1 MQNAIEQKY
10 NKCSSRYKY
19 ESFIVLLER
28 ILVNFSLKRNA
39 MTNYCFFNTVKTWGG
54 GEKWHL
60 EVASYLHSKG
70 QKVILVAAPNSALA
84 EKARAIGITV
94 ETISLSNLSFL
105 NPIVL
110 FKIARLFK
118 EFKIERL
125 IMNSPRD
132 LKCAGLVARFIK
144 VPKVVFRRGSDI
156 AIKNN
161 FLNRYLYQRVV
172 HQVLAN
178 SPATEKSLNANNA
191 QLVAKSK
198 IVVIPNGIDS
208 SKFLAAPF
216 TPLYKRLADEFVL
229 CTLGRLVPQKNQGFL
244 IDVAEELKK
253 RQFNFKLIIGGS
265 GPLEDELKLK
275 AKTKGVSEHIL
286 FTGFVEQPKDLYSSG
301 DIFLLPSLWEG
312 FGYVLAEA
320 GLCALPSVAFDIS
333 SNSQIIQDG
342 KTGVLVSKV
351 SPSSF
356 AEEVMKLSENEKVR
370 QEMGTAAMS
379 FVKKNFEAEQI
390 FEQIEKA
397 LVKQV

>member
-1 MQNAIEQKY
+1 
-10 NKCSSRYKY
+10 
-19 ESFIVLLER
+19 
-28 ILVNFSLKRNA
+28 

-70 QKVILVAAPNSALA
+70 QKVILVAAPNSSLA
-84 EKARAIGITV
+84 EKARTIGITV

-172 HQVLAN
+172 HQVLVN

-216 TPLYKRLADEFVL
+216 TPVYKRLADELVL

-275 AKTKGVSEHIL
+275 AKTKGVSELSLIHI
-286 FTGFVEQPKDLYSSG
+286 
-301 DIFLLPSLWEG
+301 
-312 FGYVLAEA
+312 
-320 GLCALPSVAFDIS
+320 
-333 SNSQIIQDG
+333 
-342 KTGVLVSKV
+342 
-351 SPSSF
+351 
-356 AEEVMKLSENEKVR
+356 
-370 QEMGTAAMS
+370 
-379 FVKKNFEAEQI
+379 
-390 FEQIEKA
+390 
-397 LVKQV
+397 